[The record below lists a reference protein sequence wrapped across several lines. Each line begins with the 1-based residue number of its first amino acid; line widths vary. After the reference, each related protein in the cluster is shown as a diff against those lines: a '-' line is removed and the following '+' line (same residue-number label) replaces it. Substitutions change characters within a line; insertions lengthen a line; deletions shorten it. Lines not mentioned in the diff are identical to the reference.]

1 MRSFFGRSDF
11 PRPIVTWAGL
21 QLSCHELR
29 LFGHRRS
36 WGCRKSLRH
45 PWNKRSFFA
54 LTGVARLDVSDAP
67 EGSIYFGCPLTQH
80 LQLFNLL
87 CAKEQ
92 RACVLGESDCVW
104 GVRGCDKFHGSLTP
118 SGMLVRP
125 KVRRIVGVGVGV
137 GCLPKNATCT
147 FSSDGS
153 TCAVRWVVNNAV
165 LPLGCCC

>member
-29 LFGHRRS
+29 LFE

-104 GVRGCDKFHGSLTP
+104 GCGVVINFMAPLHPQACLYDPKYVELLELEWALDASQRTQLVPSAVMPPRVRCGG
-118 SGMLVRP
+118 
-125 KVRRIVGVGVGV
+125 
-137 GCLPKNATCT
+137 
-147 FSSDGS
+147 
-153 TCAVRWVVNNAV
+153 W
-165 LPLGCCC
+165 